1 MLIRSRWA
9 AALAAVLLLAGCSV
23 SADAPKK
30 NGPQVPEG
38 TRVEKDLEY
47 GPHGVGN
54 KLDLYVP
61 DKADKPLP
69 LMIWIHG
76 GGWEGG
82 SKEGA
87 MGLGMLAKGYAV
99 ASINYRL
106 SQEAKYPAQIE
117 DCKAAVRFLR
127 ANAKKYNLDPDHFGV
142 FGASAGGHLV
152 ALLGTTAGVKELEG
166 DGPNQDVSSAVQ
178 AVVDWFGPTD
188 FLKWKEQFKEETD
201 VKPGLDPDAADGLVG
216 RLLGGAVQENKDK
229 AEKAN
234 PIHYITKDAA
244 PFLIMQ
250 GDKDPLVPVGQS
262 RMLDEALK
270 AAKVES
276 TLVVIEGNGH
286 GGPGFVTPENLQKIV
301 DFFDKHLKPKAD
313 ASR

>member
-1 MLIRSRWA
+1 MWTRFRPA
-9 AALAAVLLLAGCSV
+9 AALAVVVLTGLSAL
-23 SADAPKK
+23 ADAPEKK
-30 NGPQVPEG
+30 GSQVPEG

-54 KLDLYVP
+54 KLDLYIP
-61 DKADKPLP
+61 EKADKPLP
-69 LMIWIHG
+69 LIIWIHG
-76 GGWEGG
+76 GGWTAG
-82 SKEGA
+82 SKDGGVL
-87 MGLGMLAKGYAV
+87 GLGMLKLGYAL

-106 SQEAKYPAQIE
+106 SQEEKYPAQIE

-127 ANAKKYNLDPDHFGV
+127 ANAKKYNLDPDHIGV

-152 ALLGTTAGVKELEG
+152 ALLGATGGVKELEG

-188 FLKWKEQFKEETD
+188 MLKMKEECKEQPDIKWAFDADSADCPVGKLFGGPVQDHKE
-201 VKPGLDPDAADGLVG
+201 L
-216 RLLGGAVQENKDK
+216 

-244 PFLIMQ
+244 PFLIMH
-250 GDKDPLVPVGQS
+250 GDKDNLVPLAQS
-262 RMLDEALK
+262 RILDEALK

-286 GGPGFVTPENLQKIV
+286 GGAGFVSVENLQKIV
-301 DFFDKHLKPKAD
+301 DFFDKHLK
-313 ASR
+313 SH